1 MVAYLIIIAISTA
14 LVYLSFK
21 VEEKT
26 DNKLL
31 IFVSKAVAILFPA
44 IIAGIRYD
52 VGTDYK
58 GVYEPLFEEI
68 LSGKQEFRLRSIE
81 VGYILLNKLVIWLG
95 GNFNFLMFLTSL
107 ITIVPIYLG
116 LQHYKDKI
124 NTTFAFFLFMLLFYQ
139 KSFNLVRQMMAVAI
153 VFFGFIYLDFKEDD
167 KKQEDEKY
175 KQKYEEKCKK
185 RNQDI
190 SKYKPRYKYSQEY
203 KKYMAIQY
211 LKYFV
216 CVVTAGLFQR
226 TSLVMLIIPFVR
238 EMYANPRYKGLSIA
252 SYAVL
257 LVIILNFELIGN
269 LMAKNEDLYYYSL
282 YFKDKP
288 SSGISIAYFI
298 RIIPVI
304 IPFFFVKKKIIE
316 DKQMNLLYSMTVI
329 GCILL
334 LLGYLTSTYGERLAY
349 YFSIFQ
355 IVMFPYYISC
365 LKKNKILY
373 KISIVLIILFNTF
386 IWFYDYVYMKRDETI
401 PYKTVFSIQEN
412 QKEKVLQTN

>member
-26 DNKLL
+26 ENKLL

-139 KSFNLVRQMMAVAI
+139 KSFNLVRQMMSVAI

>member
-139 KSFNLVRQMMAVAI
+139 KSFNLVRQMMSVAI

>member
-1 MVAYLIIIAISTA
+1 MITYLIIMAIATA

-175 KQKYEEKCKK
+175 KQKYEEKCKN

-355 IVMFPYYISC
+355 IVMFPYYTSC

>member
-139 KSFNLVRQMMAVAI
+139 KSFNLVRQMMSVAI

-257 LVIILNFELIGN
+257 LVIIFNFELIGN

>member
-139 KSFNLVRQMMAVAI
+139 KSFNLVRQMMSVAI

-238 EMYANPRYKGLSIA
+238 EMYANPKYKFLSIA
-252 SYAVL
+252 SYIVLIAV
-257 LVIILNFELIGN
+257 ILNFEFIGQI
-269 LMAKNEDLYYYSL
+269 MAKSEKLYYYSM
-282 YFKDKP
+282 YFDKE
-288 SSGISIAYFI
+288 GDAQLSIAYFI

-355 IVMFPYYISC
+355 IVMFPYYTSC

>member
-26 DNKLL
+26 ENKLL

-139 KSFNLVRQMMAVAI
+139 KSFNLVRQMMSVAI

-257 LVIILNFELIGN
+257 LVIIFNFELIGN